1 MYVLII
7 IKYLISVAVYET
19 LATYRTKENLV
30 SRAEAVLIRKLANIK
45 TGEALQLKAVD
56 VVLQSETGKNLAIAI
71 RLIFKHNQSVLFEH
85 CGRFN

>member
-56 VVLQSETGKNLAIAI
+56 VILQSETGKNLAIAI
-71 RLIFKHNQSVLFEH
+71 IN
-85 CGRFN
+85 